1 MQTITSLRSQ
11 LLNELVRTGL
21 VHAGDLGYGAKK
33 ELKAD
38 AVVNR
43 HAGNEAL
50 TTAVLTTGVPGNLAS
65 RRRQSHFGVMRTRLE
80 ATAGLHPA
88 SVSFHRSPPRGRY
101 GQAQLPDWFMYK
113 EMVLSSQVFL
123 RDCSA
128 VTPEQLALFVDA
140 AKRPTA
146 HASHARSTVAFGA
159 CVTRV
164 PAAHT
169 LCARQAPCPGWSW
182 NESGEPAVHAVASS
196 ASAICP
202 AAQFVHT
209 RSVLAVASADRY
221 VPLRHRCTLRHT
233 VFPGDGWNC
242 PLSQTSHA
250 LLALAFWIC
259 PGAHAWQ
266 YSAAVWLTSPVPKR
280 PGSHASQKKALAVAL
295 CFPAGHALQLPAF
308 SSTEN

>member
-128 VTPEQLALFVDA
+128 VTPEQLALFGGSKMNLHTVILVV
-140 AKRPTA
+140 
-146 HASHARSTVAFGA
+146 HVNNRSTY
-159 CVTRV
+159 
-164 PAAHT
+164 
-169 LCARQAPCPGWSW
+169 S
-182 NESGEPAVHAVASS
+182 AVNTTTGGIVST
-196 ASAICP
+196 I
-202 AAQFVHT
+202 
-209 RSVLAVASADRY
+209 
-221 VPLRHRCTLRHT
+221 
-233 VFPGDGWNC
+233 
-242 PLSQTSHA
+242 
-250 LLALAFWIC
+250 LAFTLPQHGNTELTSVAIL
-259 PGAHAWQ
+259 
-266 YSAAVWLTSPVPKR
+266 SAAGCFSVAAIDKWKEINQINLSL
-280 PGSHASQKKALAVAL
+280 GELEIAAEYLKKAQKYISMVLDNDNDDRVL
-295 CFPAGHALQLPAF
+295 SGIF
-308 SSTEN
+308 SNFCIGK